1 MFEPK
6 RLHPIFIVITIGKRI
21 KNVIFTFIALFF
33 IGNKGNGGWIFLL
46 GASVIVVI
54 AIIIMSILSWL
65 KYTYRLEQGE
75 IRIEYGVFIRKKR
88 YIPFERI
95 QSLDISEGILQ
106 RMFGMVKLQIETAGG
121 SGSDEAEA
129 VLAAISKEEA
139 RTIQEYVAAGKQ
151 STSRASDSLEAGVE
165 SQTVYKITPTQL
177 IVLSLTSGGVG
188 VVISAVLAFS
198 SQMDEIIPYGK
209 IFQGIETWIVSNT
222 IIIIAVMVFLG
233 LLLAWFIALIGTML
247 KYANFTVTKT
257 EHDLVISQ
265 GLLERRQITIPLK
278 RIQAIRINENIVRQ
292 LLGVGT
298 VFVESAGGS
307 AKNQE
312 GSKVMLLP
320 LVKMNQIVPI
330 LEPFI
335 TDYQLNTTFTPVPE
349 RARIRYLIR
358 NSYWTIPIVIASL
371 FFWKGWGL
379 FSLILLGLVLIWAVM
394 EYKDAG
400 WSITGQQINT

>member
-1 MFEPK
+1 
-6 RLHPIFIVITIGKRI
+6 
-21 KNVIFTFIALFF
+21 
-33 IGNKGNGGWIFLL
+33 
-46 GASVIVVI
+46 
-54 AIIIMSILSWL
+54 
-65 KYTYRLEQGE
+65 
-75 IRIEYGVFIRKKR
+75 
-88 YIPFERI
+88 
-95 QSLDISEGILQ
+95 
-106 RMFGMVKLQIETAGG
+106 
-121 SGSDEAEA
+121 
-129 VLAAISKEEA
+129 
-139 RTIQEYVAAGKQ
+139 
-151 STSRASDSLEAGVE
+151 
-165 SQTVYKITPTQL
+165 
-177 IVLSLTSGGVG
+177 
-188 VVISAVLAFS
+188 
-198 SQMDEIIPYGK
+198 
-209 IFQGIETWIVSNT
+209 
-222 IIIIAVMVFLG
+222 MVFLG

-278 RIQAIRINENIVRQ
+278 RIQAIRINENIIRQ

-298 VFVESAGGS
+298 VYVESAGGS
-307 AKNQE
+307 AKNKE

-335 TDYQLNTTFTPVPE
+335 TDYQHNTTFTPVPE

-400 WSITGQQINT
+400 WRLQGSS